1 MEDRLSLTWVKMAR
15 VCSFHLDLDFRL
27 CIFVLLSE
35 TICNPGLRERH
46 WEEMG
51 AVSEILISVI
61 VMLIIRV
68 VEVVVI
74 STAGALVVITV

>member
-1 MEDRLSLTWVKMAR
+1 MQGCIKMGPNGQSLLFLSR
-15 VCSFHLDLDFRL
+15 FRFRF
-27 CIFVLLSE
+27 CICVLLSE

-61 VMLIIRV
+61 IMIIVLV
-68 VEVVVI
+68 VDVVVI
-74 STAGALVVITV
+74 ITNF

>member
-1 MEDRLSLTWVKMAR
+1 MR
-15 VCSFHLDLDFRL
+15 FRL

-51 AVSEILISVI
+51 AVSEILTSVI
-61 VMLIIRV
+61 IMLF
-68 VEVVVI
+68 
-74 STAGALVVITV
+74 ALVVAARALELVAILFDYL

>member
-1 MEDRLSLTWVKMAR
+1 MQGCIQMGPNGQNLPFLSR
-15 VCSFHLDLDFRL
+15 FRFRL

-51 AVSEILISVI
+51 AVSEILLCLFIA
-61 VMLIIRV
+61 LV
-68 VEVVVI
+68 VDVVVI
-74 STAGALVVITV
+74 ISNY